1 MTKIS
6 SNHAYL
12 TSTRFMPESLVPL
25 FDTSECLVHQIFKA
39 ELFLKQTS
47 ENAFKRKLFWKN
59 ITLKGILVLEHF

>member
-1 MTKIS
+1 
-6 SNHAYL
+6 
-12 TSTRFMPESLVPL
+12 MPECLVPL

-47 ENAFKRKLFWKN
+47 ENTFKRKLFWKN